1 MTEVRRG
8 RVAKGPDPAAGP
20 VAEFAYRLWEL
31 KRAAGDPSYDRM
43 RDELGALA
51 SKSALSAAARG
62 TRLPSWDTTWEFVRV
77 LAVGVL
83 GEDAERVRHEWRGRW
98 ERAQQP
104 PAEAPVVEEVPAA
117 RPRRRWWP
125 VAGVAAVVAVLLAGG
140 LVLVFGQED
149 QPDQAMPAAPMVDG
163 DASEYV
169 SDVTL
174 QDGARVPT
182 DTQVIKTWEIR
193 NSGSVP
199 WVGRVLRR
207 EGAFGDPDEC
217 VTPPQ
222 VPVPDTAPGQTVRIS
237 VDVRTPSR
245 PGHCHVYWKM
255 ADPQGRLLLPGN
267 RGLYFLLTVVG

>member
-1 MTEVRRG
+1 MTEARRG

-20 VAEFAYRLWEL
+20 VPEFAHGLWEL

-62 TRLPSWDTTWEFVRV
+62 DRLPSWETAWEFVRV

-83 GEDAERVRHEWRGRW
+83 GEDVERVRHEWRGRW

-104 PAEAPVVEEVPAA
+104 AKESVVEAVPVEQ
-117 RPRRRWWP
+117 PRKRWWP
-125 VAGVAAVVAVLLAGG
+125 VIGVAAVVALVLAGG
-140 LVLVFGQED
+140 LVLVLGQED
-149 QPDQAMPAAPMVDG
+149 PPDQATPAAPIVDG

-193 NSGSVP
+193 NSGTVP

-222 VPVPDTAPGQTVRIS
+222 VPVPDTAPGQTVRVS

-255 ADPQGRLLLPGN
+255 ADAQGRLLLPGN
-267 RGLYFLLTVVG
+267 RGLYFLLTIDG